1 MRTEPIIMQWK
12 KLLHTQSYNPSKELN
27 KTRLSSQT
35 LKRTQTTRSSR
46 SSPNETS
53 MDLFLTKLILSLE
66 IVKWRQEMENL
77 TSKTR
82 SRVPLIL
89 ITEGLFTHCPIEP
102 RLIMMMLIRLLDC
115 LRVVGLLSELRLMSL
130 GLSQWKVGMWRIG
143 KREISKDVEKNGKPQ
158 GRH

>member
-1 MRTEPIIMQWK
+1 
-12 KLLHTQSYNPSKELN
+12 
-27 KTRLSSQT
+27 
-35 LKRTQTTRSSR
+35 
-46 SSPNETS
+46 
-53 MDLFLTKLILSLE
+53 
-66 IVKWRQEMENL
+66 MENL

-158 GRH
+158 IVVLFFQKYEEKMYAELKRFMTKELKIPSQVVRRRTLSNQQPARNMSAASKIILQMNAKLGMPLW